1 MTDGGELDA
10 TGLLPLMRLF
20 RARGR
25 AIRPAMAVQ
34 GQRAVAIHDVA
45 TARDVGRVDADV
57 IDLRELVV
65 HDVTGS
71 KVRA

>member
-1 MTDGGELDA
+1 MTDAGELDA

-34 GQRAVAIHDVA
+34 GQRPVAVLDV
-45 TARDVGRVDADV
+45 TPARDVGRVDADV
-57 IDLRELVV
+57 VDLRELVV

>member
-10 TGLLPLMRLF
+10 TGLLPLMRLL
-20 RARGR
+20 RARSR
-25 AIRPAMAVQ
+25 AIRPPMAVQ

-45 TARDVGRVDADV
+45 PARDVGQVDADV
-57 IDLRELVV
+57 VDLCELVV